1 MNSTLIVGDY
11 GVGKTL
17 VLTAKAKELA
27 RKGYV
32 VHFINASYS
41 RGLGYADYNKNR
53 NPDIISISL
62 KQEFSESNVIFKHLS
77 ELKPLSASSDD
88 VPPSR
93 YIKKYVLNQSDSK
106 QKVVSFLKL
115 KLNFG
120 NSFFFSLLLMSLRL
134 VPRMNRDFEKG

>member
-106 QKVVSFLKL
+106 QKVVKGILATFSYAKL
-115 KLNFG
+115 LFG
-120 NSFFFSLLLMSLRL
+120 DVYLLPSSVQACKFS
-134 VPRMNRDFEKG
+134 